1 MKKFLIHNT
10 AFLTTGYCEKFGAAS
25 FWPGCGKYSIWAPK
39 VVLVF
44 FSQRPQNCNQLFQ
57 CWTTCIL
64 LGRWAELLATGFSVL
79 AILGAAIVY
88 WILMSN
94 FLFNTV
100 QFIHDEIVGT
110 NDTDTGNK
118 KNISVFNLCIFFLLF
133 IIVFFLLIRN
143 RTLERIFSFLVVK
156 VTLFA
161 LFVVFFTKKK
171 QKRLKKDNKKKEKKL
186 SEFFISLVL

>member
-110 NDTDTGNK
+110 NDTDTGKK
-118 KNISVFNLCIFFLLF
+118 KNISVVNHRLWSLKMPFLRLYRG
-133 IIVFFLLIRN
+133 VLVCKA
-143 RTLERIFSFLVVK
+143 SFLFGNLK
-156 VTLFA
+156 FKKTKQIHDPNLFY
-161 LFVVFFTKKK
+161 F
-171 QKRLKKDNKKKEKKL
+171 E
-186 SEFFISLVL
+186 LVCANRHHFLIM